1 MAIHLQEKT
10 SQKIAENWTHESY
23 AAGKAS
29 TAYDF
34 DGVRDILITNIVP
47 VPMTD
52 YNRSGRSRYGETYEV
67 RGRKA
72 ALNNG
77 R

>member
-34 DGVRDILITNIVP
+34 DGVRDILITNIHVLY
-47 VPMTD
+47 D
-52 YNRSGRSRYGETYEV
+52 IS
-67 RGRKA
+67 
-72 ALNNG
+72 ALL
-77 R
+77 